1 MKRSL
6 FFTTLILL
14 AFLAGSA
21 FSQKKNNNT
30 TRVVCPDGLTTYY
43 STPLFFDI
51 SPPLREM
58 KQIKPRKKKM
68 ESENHVIPNNVR
80 PGSEGYNQF
89 SILVDPAW
97 QKQDATYNPL
107 SAGPIQNFEGIGNLD
122 GVMPPDTQ
130 GDVGPDYY
138 LQVVNSNYEIFTK
151 TGTQV
156 LGPSQLSTIWTGIGS
171 PWEGRNDGDP
181 IVLYDQAAQ
190 RWMISQFDLPSSNH
204 QGVLIAISQTS
215 DPTGSWYRYVY
226 DFGTIMPDYPKFGVW
241 PDGYYLSVNQF
252 NGGSGVGACVWE
264 RNKMLTGDPNAGFI
278 YKQVGSEWA
287 MLPSDWDGATAP
299 PANEPNYFACINGG
313 SVDVWAYH
321 TDWTTIANSTLTL
334 ATSLTPDAFNS
345 YFCSASRGRCI
356 PQPGTSL
363 KLEALEGRLM
373 FRLQYRNFGTYQ
385 SMVATHSVNVDGAG
399 RAGVRWYEF
408 RNTGSGW
415 SIYQQSTW
423 SPDASCRWMGSVAMN
438 VNGDIALG
446 YSVSDATSVY
456 PSIRYTGRR
465 ATDPL
470 GQMTVPEQTVIN
482 GTGSQTYSG
491 AGRWG
496 DYSMTSVDPSDDVT
510 FWHTNEYIQTTGGWN
525 WQTRV
530 ASFKFA
536 NNPSVTTT
544 AATAVLLTTAT
555 LNGTINP
562 NGLASNYH
570 FDYGTTISYGNSTTT
585 TPAGAGSS
593 SVDVNAPITG
603 LTSGVTY
610 HFRLVGVNSD
620 GTSNGNDMTFTTPT
634 NILVV
639 TPSNRNVPASP
650 AGVTTFDV
658 NSNTTWTASS
668 NQTWCTVTPSGS
680 GNGTITANYQANTT
694 VGVRVATITVSGVNA
709 PTTTVTVSQD
719 GVPPTLSVTPAN
731 SNVPATPAGT
741 TNFTVTSN
749 TSWTV
754 VSDQSWCTVTPSGT
768 GNGTI
773 AAAYAVNST
782 ITARVAN
789 ITVTVA
795 NLTPV
800 TVTVTQAAGAPSL
813 AVVPSNRNVS
823 FTPAGT
829 TDFTVTSNI
838 AWTASSDVSWCTV
851 TPSGTGN
858 GTITASYAENTTFA
872 PRIASITVSGTG
884 VTSVIVTVTQESA
897 VPSLTVLPANQDVP
911 NSPSGSTTF
920 SVTSNT
926 NWSVVSDQT
935 WCTVNPSGSGNGT
948 ITANYSANTGAS
960 SRVAN
965 ISVTVTGLPPV
976 VVTVT
981 QAGFSP
987 TLSVTPAN
995 RDVVYTEGNTTFTV
1009 TSNSSW
1015 TAASD
1020 SAWLT
1025 VTPSGTGDGT
1035 INAAF
1040 LENPYYEQRM
1050 ATITVTVA
1058 GLTPQTVTVTQA
1070 PSTVS
1075 VAEHPADV
1083 IRLVPNPSKGA
1094 FRIDA
1099 GNMKFKTLTV
1109 TITDISGRTIL
1120 YKVCWEKPDL
1130 RFDLSS
1136 SPEGSYIVKIV
1147 ADDQEMT
1154 QKLILKH

>member
-190 RWMISQFDLPSSNH
+190 RWMISQFSLPNCYNPCNPPFA
-204 QGVLIAISQTS
+204 VLVAISQTS

-423 SPDASCRWMGSVAMN
+423 SPRSEE
-438 VNGDIALG
+438 
-446 YSVSDATSVY
+446 
-456 PSIRYTGRR
+456 RR
-465 ATDPL
+465 
-470 GQMTVPEQTVIN
+470 
-482 GTGSQTYSG
+482 
-491 AGRWG
+491 
-496 DYSMTSVDPSDDVT
+496 
-510 FWHTNEYIQTTGGWN
+510 
-525 WQTRV
+525 
-530 ASFKFA
+530 
-536 NNPSVTTT
+536 
-544 AATAVLLTTAT
+544 
-555 LNGTINP
+555 
-562 NGLASNYH
+562 
-570 FDYGTTISYGNSTTT
+570 
-585 TPAGAGSS
+585 
-593 SVDVNAPITG
+593 
-603 LTSGVTY
+603 
-610 HFRLVGVNSD
+610 VGK
-620 GTSNGNDMTFTTPT
+620 
-634 NILVV
+634 
-639 TPSNRNVPASP
+639 
-650 AGVTTFDV
+650 
-658 NSNTTWTASS
+658 
-668 NQTWCTVTPSGS
+668 
-680 GNGTITANYQANTT
+680 
-694 VGVRVATITVSGVNA
+694 
-709 PTTTVTVSQD
+709 
-719 GVPPTLSVTPAN
+719 
-731 SNVPATPAGT
+731 
-741 TNFTVTSN
+741 
-749 TSWTV
+749 
-754 VSDQSWCTVTPSGT
+754 
-768 GNGTI
+768 
-773 AAAYAVNST
+773 
-782 ITARVAN
+782 
-789 ITVTVA
+789 
-795 NLTPV
+795 
-800 TVTVTQAAGAPSL
+800 
-813 AVVPSNRNVS
+813 
-823 FTPAGT
+823 
-829 TDFTVTSNI
+829 
-838 AWTASSDVSWCTV
+838 
-851 TPSGTGN
+851 
-858 GTITASYAENTTFA
+858 
-872 PRIASITVSGTG
+872 
-884 VTSVIVTVTQESA
+884 ES
-897 VPSLTVLPANQDVP
+897 
-911 NSPSGSTTF
+911 
-920 SVTSNT
+920 
-926 NWSVVSDQT
+926 
-935 WCTVNPSGSGNGT
+935 
-948 ITANYSANTGAS
+948 
-960 SRVAN
+960 
-965 ISVTVTGLPPV
+965 
-976 VVTVT
+976 
-981 QAGFSP
+981 
-987 TLSVTPAN
+987 
-995 RDVVYTEGNTTFTV
+995 
-1009 TSNSSW
+1009 
-1015 TAASD
+1015 
-1020 SAWLT
+1020 
-1025 VTPSGTGDGT
+1025 
-1035 INAAF
+1035 
-1040 LENPYYEQRM
+1040 
-1050 ATITVTVA
+1050 
-1058 GLTPQTVTVTQA
+1058 
-1070 PSTVS
+1070 
-1075 VAEHPADV
+1075 
-1083 IRLVPNPSKGA
+1083 
-1094 FRIDA
+1094 
-1099 GNMKFKTLTV
+1099 
-1109 TITDISGRTIL
+1109 
-1120 YKVCWEKPDL
+1120 
-1130 RFDLSS
+1130 
-1136 SPEGSYIVKIV
+1136 
-1147 ADDQEMT
+1147 
-1154 QKLILKH
+1154 